1 MSETEGL
8 FRLSLLAAASG
19 NAKLCQSP
27 FCCLASLLSSSLLS
41 RDSKDSCSPFFT
53 IFNAKAVSAAARKV
67 LHSLTR
73 QTIEVVLTVICQT
86 QTYIQVMYSSAAAVS
101 KPYYLLF
108 FLLLD
113 I

>member
-27 FCCLASLLSSSLLS
+27 FCCLASLLSSSP
-41 RDSKDSCSPFFT
+41 DSKDPFTAF
-53 IFNAKAVSAAARKV
+53 FSQFSMPRQGKAKV

-73 QTIEVVLTVICQT
+73 QTMEVVLTVICQT
-86 QTYIQVMYSSAAAVS
+86 QTYIASYSSAAVS
-101 KPYYLLF
+101 KP
-108 FLLLD
+108 
-113 I
+113 